1 MMSVKP
7 AAASWTWYSVLDRA
21 PAMQPTQAPRS
32 ARSSGESR
40 SSATTSVIPI
50 RPPGLSTR

>member
-21 PAMQPTQAPRS
+21 PAMQP
-32 ARSSGESR
+32 ARARASISSVM
-40 SSATTSVIPI
+40 SSP
-50 RPPGLSTR
+50 